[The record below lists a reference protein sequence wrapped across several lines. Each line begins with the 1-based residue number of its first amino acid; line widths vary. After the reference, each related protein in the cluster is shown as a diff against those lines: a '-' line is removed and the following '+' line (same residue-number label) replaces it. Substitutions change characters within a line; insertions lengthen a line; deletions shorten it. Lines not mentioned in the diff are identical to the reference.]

1 VILASAS
8 PARLAVLRAAGLAPD
23 VVVSGV
29 PEDGVGGLSASDAAR
44 TLAERK
50 AAAVLAELRDGGDS
64 GAGAAIVVGCDSL
77 LSIDGEIRGKPESGA
92 QAREWWRGQRGRTG
106 TLVTGHA
113 VIDGATG
120 RRATGVAQAAVRFG
134 RPTDEEIDGYVA
146 TREPLGVAG
155 AFTLDGYG
163 APFVD
168 GIDGDHGTV
177 LGISL
182 PLLRTLLGELG
193 ISIVELWEP
202 RA

>member
-1 VILASAS
+1 LILASAS

-29 PEDGVGGLSASDAAR
+29 AEDSVGDLSAADAAR

-50 AAAVLAELRDGGDS
+50 AAAVLERLADI
-64 GAGAAIVVGCDSL
+64 GAGGAIVVGCDSL
-77 LSIDGEIRGKPESGA
+77 LSMDGEVRGKPESAA

-134 RPTDEEIDGYVA
+134 RPTGAEIDGYVA